1 MDRYTAEYFSSLL
14 NKISSQKKY
23 SHEYILVPE
32 AAVHDDRIM
41 KGKPFRGYNKE
52 NALFLLHLITAV
64 ELENPWLQD
73 DYGWVPLMSTRIEKV
88 IPHNHAKIFKMLEDF
103 GWVEINRT
111 YISTDYAEA
120 LSEKNKATGDG
131 GDVKATSMRYRIA
144 PAWNETPLI
153 PVRVKRQHI
162 WLFRLQTGTEG
173 MNLEDLIR
181 DHEYGF
187 LAKWLSLISIDIE
200 GVSRHLA
207 ELFSSAGEGRSK
219 TDIPR
224 RMRLHAVCELVAGRF
239 RFIQDDFGHRI
250 HSNLTSLPRDL
261 RPFLRLDGSPLVN
274 IDLKN
279 SQPMLLAGLLQ
290 GNIREAPLDFLS
302 EVGIEAGSK
311 EYQTFLKTIRLLQRI
326 DTDGSDIRT
335 YCDLVREGRFYEDF
349 IERLRNWNP
358 HDPNAGEYEN
368 VINRLKKLTKYKTID
383 RDQVKKAV
391 MVTLFS
397 SNRHIG
403 DKPDADLKNRFREF
417 FPDVYSV
424 IQKLKEG
431 EKNRLARFLQRSE
444 SMVVL
449 AHTCKRLHNLD
460 PEIPLITIHDS
471 ISTTEE
477 HAEIVEQVLLE
488 EAERVVGFKP
498 IVKAETWQ

>member
-14 NKISSQKKY
+14 NKIASQKKF
-23 SHEYILVPE
+23 SHEYLLVPE
-32 AAVHDDRIM
+32 AALLDDRIM

-52 NALFLLHLITAV
+52 NALFLLHLITSV

-73 DYGWVPLMSTRIEKV
+73 DDGWVPLMSTRIEEV
-88 IPHNHAKIFKMLEDF
+88 IPHNHAKIFRMLEDF

-111 YISTDYAEA
+111 YISTDYADA

-131 GDVKATSMRYRIA
+131 GDVKAISMRYRIA
-144 PAWNETPLI
+144 PAWKDSPLT

-162 WLFRLQTGTEG
+162 WLFRLHTGTEG
-173 MNLEDLIR
+173 MNLEDLIQN
-181 DHEYGF
+181 HEYGF
-187 LAKWLSLISIDIE
+187 LAKWLSQLSIDIE

-207 ELFSSAGEGRSK
+207 ELYSSADGGHL
-219 TDIPR
+219 TIGIPR
-224 RMRLHAVCELVAGRF
+224 RMRLHAVCELVSGRI
-239 RFIQDDFGHRI
+239 RFSQDDFGHRI
-250 HSNLTSLPRDL
+250 HSNITSLPRDL
-261 RPFLRLDGSPLVN
+261 RPFLRLNGATLAN

-279 SQPMLLAGLLQ
+279 SQPMLLAALLR
-290 GNIREAPLDFLS
+290 GNIRKTPLEFLS

-311 EYQTFLKTIRLLQRI
+311 EYETFLKTIRLLQRI
-326 DTDGSDIRT
+326 DTEESDIRT

-349 IERLRNWNP
+349 IERLRSWNP
-358 HDPNAGEYEN
+358 HDPNASEYEN
-368 VINRLKKLTKYKTID
+368 VINRLKKLTKYKTMD
-383 RDQVKKAV
+383 RDQVKREV

-403 DKPDADLKNRFREF
+403 YKPDADMKNRFREF

-424 IQKLKEG
+424 IRKLKEG

-449 AHTCKRLHNLD
+449 AHTCKRLHELD
-460 PEIPLITIHDS
+460 PEIPLLTIHDS
-471 ISTTEE
+471 ISTTKE
-477 HAEIVEQVLLE
+477 HAEIVKQVLLE
-488 EAERVVGFKP
+488 EVEKFVGFEP
-498 IVKAETWQ
+498 TVSIDDWH